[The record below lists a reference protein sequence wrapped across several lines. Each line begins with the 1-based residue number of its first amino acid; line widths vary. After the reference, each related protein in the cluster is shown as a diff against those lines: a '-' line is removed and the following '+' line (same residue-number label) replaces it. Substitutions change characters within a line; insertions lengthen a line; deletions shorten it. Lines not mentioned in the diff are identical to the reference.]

1 MKRIAEEAKHEIR
14 QNHYINLKKERGDAT
29 QELKEKE
36 RKMKIDMQMKIM
48 EEVQNNMILI
58 KNEFKKEGQKRK
70 KK

>member
-36 RKMKIDMQMKIM
+36 RKMK
-48 EEVQNNMILI
+48 
-58 KNEFKKEGQKRK
+58 
-70 KK
+70 